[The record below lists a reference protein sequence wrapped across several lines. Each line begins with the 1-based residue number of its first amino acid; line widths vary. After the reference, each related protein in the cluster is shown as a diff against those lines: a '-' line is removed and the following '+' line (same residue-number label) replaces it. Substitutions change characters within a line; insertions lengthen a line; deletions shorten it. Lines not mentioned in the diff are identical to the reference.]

1 MVATFTKRPT
11 MRTTPITSRRLRVVP
26 AAVYCGSSVSTLNKR
41 RCRGEP
47 PPFIKIG
54 KIVLYDVVDLDEWLA
69 SCRRRSTSDP
79 VQALDTTAERLHHRH
94 SRPPK

>member
-1 MVATFTKRPT
+1 MQNSSLEHAHTQNRLRK
-11 MRTTPITSRRLRVVP
+11 RRLQFQ
-26 AAVYCGSSVSTLNKR
+26 GKR
-41 RCRGEP
+41 RAWEP